1 MEILYKVKKIYKC
14 SNYLKSVSNIEERRK
29 ITKLRLGCTKLNGH
43 IFPSKNVVQT
53 CQSCN
58 IIEDS
63 NHFILVCKDYAN
75 IREDFFRYKVYKD
88 FPNFNL
94 SFTQRLISILSLKLP
109 EYLYLDVY
117 YNFQKICLKYINN
130 LFTTSFQVT

>member
-1 MEILYKVKKIYKC
+1 M
-14 SNYLKSVSNIEERRK
+14 
-29 ITKLRLGCTKLNGH
+29 
-43 IFPSKNVVQT
+43 VQT

-63 NHFILVCKDYAN
+63 NHFYLVSKDYNN
-75 IREDFFRYKVYKD
+75 ICEDFFKEVYKD
-88 FPNFNL
+88 FPNFNCL

-109 EYLYLDVY
+109 EYLYLDVE

-130 LFTTSFQVT
+130 LFTTRFQVT